1 MKGLI
6 KMIPLCF
13 DNDLYV
19 LGGIGLFI
27 GDDKNYECLKPKQI
41 IQREDSKTTIVF
53 WKDGSKTIVR
63 CSSDEKFVPEFGVA
77 MATMK
82 KIYGNRNAFKKFIE
96 DKTFLQDKLK

>member
-13 DNDLYV
+13 DDNLYL
-19 LGGIGLFI
+19 LGGIDFSTGY
-27 GDDKNYECLKPKQI
+27 DRNYKRLKPKQI
-41 IQREDSKTTIVF
+41 IQREDSKTTILF
-53 WKDGSKTIVR
+53 WEDGSKTIVK
-63 CSSDEKFVPEFGVA
+63 CSPDEKFVPEFGVA

-96 DKTFLQDKLK
+96 EKTFWQDKLK